1 VNSGGVGKEKENEK
15 NSSGAYGL
23 FGLYGMSG
31 GGTGLTYAPL
41 QDNRKMKNT
50 SIDAK
55 YQFLLPLPLFA
66 TLFSPSTKRERD
78 MRR

>member
-1 VNSGGVGKEKENEK
+1 MVNSGGIGKEKESPAL

-31 GGTGLTYAPL
+31 GGTGMTYAPL

-50 SIDAK
+50 SVDVK
-55 YQFLLPLPLFA
+55 YPLLHLC
-66 TLFSPSTKRERD
+66 
-78 MRR
+78 

>member
-1 VNSGGVGKEKENEK
+1 MVNSGGVGKEKEKEYTGLS
-15 NSSGAYGL
+15 SSGAYGL

-50 SIDAK
+50 LVDVK
-55 YQFLLPLPLFA
+55 YPNTFLLFVLLVV
-66 TLFSPSTKRERD
+66 LCKGQ
-78 MRR
+78 